1 MAVDTPPRG
10 SQGAVGLEW
19 LWRAAVLAVAYFV
32 VAKLGLRYATIGPSI
47 SPVWP
52 PTGLAIAALV
62 ILGLRYWPA
71 VLVGAFLANATT
83 PVPIIAAFGI
93 GCGNATEAVL
103 AAYLL
108 RRRCGSQLMLDDLGS
123 VRTLVG
129 IAARSGLLQARLLAS
144 RLLGSLR
151 CYRTVVSFQRSAF
164 GGAVITSR
172 AGCCPVVLTW
182 RGRPPVPGRFAA
194 KPSSCCRMSSG
205 RCWQQQS
212 FSAT

>member
-1 MAVDTPPRG
+1 MPFGDCRGGLSIIGAAFTSYDPVADADGRISSAALKVAGALAEATASRHALRLMAVDTQPDGP
-10 SQGAVGLEW
+10 QDAVGLQW
-19 LWRAAVLAVAYFV
+19 LWRAVALAFVYFV

-108 RRRCGSQLMLDDLGS
+108 RRR
-123 VRTLVG
+123 
-129 IAARSGLLQARLLAS
+129 
-144 RLLGSLR
+144 
-151 CYRTVVSFQRSAF
+151 
-164 GGAVITSR
+164 
-172 AGCCPVVLTW
+172 W
-182 RGRPPVPGRFAA
+182 GRR
-194 KPSSCCRMSSG
+194 
-205 RCWQQQS
+205 
-212 FSAT
+212 